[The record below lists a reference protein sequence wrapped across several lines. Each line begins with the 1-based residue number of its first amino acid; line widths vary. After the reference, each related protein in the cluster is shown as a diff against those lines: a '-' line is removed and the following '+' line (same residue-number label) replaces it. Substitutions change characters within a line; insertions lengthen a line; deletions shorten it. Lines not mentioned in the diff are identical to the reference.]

1 MPDTES
7 PSPAKPVPGVRK
19 WLLNGLALL
28 IPLLFFALIE
38 GGLRL
43 VGYGADYPLFV
54 PTSSDASYLRQNPD
68 VARRYFKKQ
77 VNVPTS
83 QNDYFKALK
92 DTNTYRV
99 FVQGGSSAA
108 GYPLY
113 YGGSFSRMLEQRLLQ
128 TFPGRNIEVI
138 NTAMAA
144 VNSYTLLDFVDEIIE
159 QDPDLILIYAG
170 HNEYYGSL
178 GVGSAESLGRFRPVI
193 SLYLRLQHFR
203 LIQGLQALMM
213 KSVQAISGEEAGSV
227 PGATLMSRLV
237 GEQEIPYGSKLY
249 EQGIAQFESNME
261 DIFSAYGA
269 HGIPVM
275 IGTIASNEK
284 DHRPFVSKGIPET
297 PDEAWRQAYASALE
311 QMSAGDTSGALVS
324 INHAI
329 EAAPLAANSHFARGR
344 LLESLG
350 QYDEARAAY
359 IKAKDLDQL
368 RFRAPEDIN
377 ARIRTLAATHD
388 AYVVD
393 TQQALRDR
401 SRHGII
407 GADVMLEHLHPNV
420 EGYFT
425 IANAFYE
432 AMKEAG
438 LVGKW
443 ERTITATQARSEILF
458 TKVDSLVGQYRL
470 SKLMNS
476 WPFQPLGHPP
486 KAVNITPQ
494 SEEEEL
500 AYALYNNEIGWYEA
514 TDRLRAYYESIGNYH
529 KALQAGLALI
539 QEYPFAA
546 PPYLVTGNTLMKQR
560 RFREALNYFEAA
572 NEREETAASLRM
584 LGSILLQLQ
593 QRERAIDLL
602 ERSLALE
609 PRDQQTL
616 YNLSGGYLLTERPDK
631 ARHYL
636 DRLLTVNPGH
646 VEGNKLLQ
654 RLKALP

>member
-1 MPDTES
+1 MPDSES
-7 PSPAKPVPGVRK
+7 SSPAKPESGMRK
-19 WLLNGLALL
+19 WLLNGLALA
-28 IPLLFFALIE
+28 IPLVLFALLE

-43 VGYGADYPLFV
+43 IGYGDDYPLFV
-54 PTSSDASYLRQNPD
+54 PTPSDASYLRQNPE

-83 QNDYFKALK
+83 QNDYFKADK
-92 DTNTYRV
+92 DTNTYRI

-144 VNSYTLLDFVDEIIE
+144 VNSYTLLDFVDEIID

-203 LIQGLQALMM
+203 IVQGLQALLM

-237 GEQEIPYGSKLY
+237 GEQEIPYGSRLY
-249 EQGIAQFESNME
+249 EQGIAQFEGNIE
-261 DIFSAYGA
+261 ATLSAYQA

-275 IGTIASNEK
+275 IGTVASNEK
-284 DHRPFVSKGIPET
+284 DHRPFVSKGAPDT
-297 PDEAWRQAYASALE
+297 PDAPWRAHYVSALE
-311 QMSAGDTSGALVS
+311 QMSSGDTSGALVS
-324 INHAI
+324 IDLAV
-329 EAAPLAANSHFARGR
+329 EADSLAANGHFARGR
-344 LLESLG
+344 LLESIG
-350 QYDEARAAY
+350 HYDEARAAY
-359 IKAKDLDQL
+359 VKAKDLDQL

-377 ARIRTLAATHD
+377 AGIRALAATHN
-388 AYVVD
+388 AYIVD
-393 TQQALRDR
+393 TQQALRDQ

-407 GADVMLEHLHPNV
+407 GAEVMLEHLHPNV

-425 IANAFYE
+425 IADAFYE
-432 AMKEAG
+432 AMKKAG
-438 LVGKW
+438 LIGKW
-443 ERTITATQARSEILF
+443 ERTITTTQARSEILF

-470 SKLMNS
+470 LKLMNS
-476 WPFQPLGHPP
+476 WPFQPLGQPP
-486 KAVNITPQ
+486 GAVNITPQ
-494 SEEEEL
+494 SEEERL
-500 AYALYNNEIGWYEA
+500 AHALYNNEIGWYEA
-514 TDRLRAYYESIGNYH
+514 TDRLRAYYERIGNYH
-529 KALQAGLALI
+529 RALQAGLALI

-593 QRERAIDLL
+593 QRERAITLL
-602 ERSLALE
+602 ERSFAIE

-616 YNLSGGYLLTERPDK
+616 YNLSGGYMLIERPDK
-631 ARHYL
+631 ARYYL
-636 DRLLTVNPGH
+636 DQLLAINPQH
-646 VEGNKLLQ
+646 VEGKKLLL
-654 RLKALP
+654 RLNASP